1 MLRTFPEIT
10 AKVQRLEEIKRLLDE
25 NTENSIELIEEQ
37 NEIIERMLLNEAYQ
51 KYDLQQEILK
61 YFGFSKEQLS
71 FKISQLS

>member
-1 MLRTFPEIT
+1 MLTTFPEIT
-10 AKVQRLEEIKRLLDE
+10 TKVERLEEIKKLLDE
-25 NTENSIELIEEQ
+25 KPENSIEFIEEQ

-51 KYDLQQEILK
+51 KHDLQQEILK